1 MLPVVILAIED
12 ESDRAFMTQIY
23 LDHERIMY
31 AEMLKMSDNRGIMD
45 DVFQESL
52 IRLIDKID
60 VLRSLDERKRV
71 NYIIT
76 TVRNQ
81 MRNYRRDHKKDP
93 AISLDDEENSIQ
105 KSLCSEDSLDEI
117 VYRSQRTKKLHNIWP
132 RLSEQTQQ
140 LLESKYIL
148 GLSNAEIAKD
158 FGVKTESVRMML
170 TRARKEALSYLQD
183 DE

>member
-45 DVFQESL
+45 DVLQESL

-81 MRNYRRDHKKDP
+81 MRNYHRAHKKDSS
-93 AISLDDEENSIQ
+93 ISLDDEENSIR
-105 KSLCSEDSLDEI
+105 KTLCSEDSLEE
-117 VYRSQRTKKLHNIWP
+117 VVFQNQRRKKLHDIWP
-132 RLSEQTQQ
+132 KLSEQTRQ

-148 GLSNAEIAKD
+148 GLSNTEIAKD
-158 FGVKTESVRMML
+158 FGVKPESVRMML

-183 DE
+183 EI